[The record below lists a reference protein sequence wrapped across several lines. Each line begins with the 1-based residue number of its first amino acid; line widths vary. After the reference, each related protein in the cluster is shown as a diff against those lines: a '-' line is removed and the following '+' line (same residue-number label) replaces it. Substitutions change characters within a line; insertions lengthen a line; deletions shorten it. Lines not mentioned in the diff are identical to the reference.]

1 MLGLRTV
8 DVVAIVLILVLLV
21 LVVFLLI
28 LGRELLLHRSRQDK
42 ETLMFP
48 IFGKP
53 YMMRVSTGVV
63 VLILAVVTF
72 LAGLVVLSD
81 LVTKSGKEPELSPV
95 SYFFSSALAQ
105 ESQDSP
111 LAGWAYLGPK
121 GNRDEWVFSS
131 LAGQTGQTGMDIRRA
146 SRDVPIRVDHYDDF
160 TGTIVGNLLGH
171 AEPEVR
177 GEVTEGQCVRVE
189 DSAVVGFLDMTW
201 IQVEVVSCPADP

>member
-1 MLGLRTV
+1 
-8 DVVAIVLILVLLV
+8 
-21 LVVFLLI
+21 
-28 LGRELLLHRSRQDK
+28 
-42 ETLMFP
+42 MFP

-53 YMMRVSTGVV
+53 YMMRVSTGVA

-72 LAGLVVLSD
+72 LVGLVVLRD
-81 LVTKSGKEPELSPV
+81 LVTKSGREPELSPV

-105 ESQDSP
+105 ESQEQSNQDSP

-131 LAGQTGQTGMDIRRA
+131 LAGRTGMDIRRA

-189 DSAVVGFLDMTW
+189 ASAVVGFLDMTW